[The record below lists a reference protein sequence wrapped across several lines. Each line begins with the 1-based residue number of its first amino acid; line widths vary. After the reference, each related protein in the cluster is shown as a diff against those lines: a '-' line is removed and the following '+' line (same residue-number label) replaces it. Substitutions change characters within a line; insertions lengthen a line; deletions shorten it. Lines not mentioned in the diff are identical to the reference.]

1 MTERK
6 SFSTASMDSDNS
18 DTVEG
23 TVFLTP
29 DTEREYIMDS
39 KNEKKTI
46 LMGLTP
52 TKNESYFIE
61 KISFNGDDQRIYKA
75 TTQENG
81 DVKVKYYSTIRGDD
95 DELTLIKERKKFK
108 DERLIKKEVLDEYW
122 ENHKIMAQKLEAKK
136 NVSDK
141 KEGLNDDDKKNLQD
155 LKKEIDFL
163 EIDLKENPFGKLQ
176 SEMTLYVGGKKKQQS
191 RKQKKSL
198 KRKPRKQKKSLKKR
212 R

>member
-81 DVKVKYYSTIRGDD
+81 DVEVKYYSTIRGDD